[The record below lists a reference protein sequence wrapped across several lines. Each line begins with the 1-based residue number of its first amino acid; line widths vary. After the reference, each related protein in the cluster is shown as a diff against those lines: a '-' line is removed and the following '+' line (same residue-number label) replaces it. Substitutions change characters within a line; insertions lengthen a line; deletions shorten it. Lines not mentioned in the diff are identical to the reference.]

1 MGEVGRSAHELHDV
15 QQVLGVDDDL
25 DGGQD
30 QYDYFSDEANGMTES
45 KVVDLSFNPRGDADK
60 ESITFDDWD
69 KKWDGYGIQR
79 GDLMFFYADNGAALH
94 AAVISKIDETGI
106 YYTANSNRRFDQP
119 LMPTLSNASWEKGV
133 YIVRIKDTF

>member
-1 MGEVGRSAHELHDV
+1 MPFAKYTTSRR
-15 QQVLGVDDDL
+15 VDDDL
-25 DGGQD
+25 DGGPGPIRLFQRRGER
-30 QYDYFSDEANGMTES
+30 YDGVEGGRPLLRPE
-45 KVVDLSFNPRGDADK
+45 GDADK

>member
-1 MGEVGRSAHELHDV
+1 MGEVGRSAHELHGV

-25 DGGQD
+25 DGSQD

-69 KKWDGYGIQR
+69 KKWDGYGIQK
-79 GDLMFFYADNGAALH
+79 GDLMFFYNGEGTPLH
-94 AAVISKIDETGI
+94 AAVVSRIDETGI
-106 YYTANSNRRFDQP
+106 YYAANSNRRFDEN
-119 LMPTLSNASWEKGV
+119 LEGALNRGSWEEGV
-133 YIVRIKDTF
+133 FIVRIKDR

>member
-45 KVVDLSFNPRGDADK
+45 KVVDLSFNPRG
-60 ESITFDDWD
+60 
-69 KKWDGYGIQR
+69 GR
-79 GDLMFFYADNGAALH
+79 GQGEH
-94 AAVISKIDETGI
+94 HV
-106 YYTANSNRRFDQP
+106 RRLGQEMGRLRHP
-119 LMPTLSNASWEKGV
+119 EG
-133 YIVRIKDTF
+133 